1 MLIRALP
8 CAQQQSGMQVGC
20 LGTSTRWVSAITHS
34 LSIWLALADHSTC
47 AYTHMHTYITHAR
60 MPVFMHIHTH
70 ARTQTHKPATHTLK
84 CMLIPAC
91 TYVRVHAHKHTHTHT
106 CTHLYTHT
114 RTHTYT
120 HTRTHT
126 HTNTHTHTHTH
137 RNTHTRTR
145 AHTHEHKY
153 VHTCTGRSV
162 TLGVV
167 SGFAKLMLTV
177 VNNLEVGMVPSTQA
191 LCVWHAKFSVLGYN

>member
-106 CTHLYTHT
+106 CTHSQTHICTHSQTHIHMHTHKHTHLHARMYTHK
-114 RTHTYT
+114 THTQK
-120 HTRTHT
+120 HTQLYKATQEHAASRRNCRPFH
-126 HTNTHTHTHTH
+126 HVSPPKNGEAPHATN
-137 RNTHTRTR
+137 NTVGD
-145 AHTHEHKY
+145 A
-153 VHTCTGRSV
+153 
-162 TLGVV
+162 VV
-167 SGFAKLMLTV
+167 
-177 VNNLEVGMVPSTQA
+177 
-191 LCVWHAKFSVLGYN
+191 

>member
-120 HTRTHT
+120 HMYTQEPQVQAQVRPAPIPPLPPVIVTPT
-126 HTNTHTHTHTH
+126 P
-137 RNTHTRTR
+137 
-145 AHTHEHKY
+145 HKPAP
-153 VHTCTGRSV
+153 V
-162 TLGVV
+162 T
-167 SGFAKLMLTV
+167 
-177 VNNLEVGMVPSTQA
+177 A
-191 LCVWHAKFSVLGYN
+191 LSLWT